1 MNEEGLAEVE
11 IAIYLFFLTLSF
23 TSFVKIDQHLKK
35 VEQRDLYEFE
45 REWNK
50 FTPSNVQR
58 VHQEEK

>member
-1 MNEEGLAEVE
+1 MNEKGIAEVE

-23 TSFVKIDQHLKK
+23 TSFVKIHHHLKII
-35 VEQRDLYEFE
+35 EQRELHEFE

-58 VHQEEK
+58 IYKEEE